1 MSIGC
6 NRPSSDVQKLFLN
19 QQSLHH
25 PHILVAVLLSSP
37 VGVQKNTS
45 AYYLY
50 KLNKSLELIEELQST
65 SVTPDET
72 SGLLPVRKI
81 AQKKTKAKRI
91 TQVCGSMRAKEMLSK
106 VQEMKAQ
113 EKEKEEKRKKN
124 AQKKGDIKIAFTHC
138 KDKFV
143 CDGKRNV
150 QQLV

>member
-1 MSIGC
+1 M
-6 NRPSSDVQKLFLN
+6 
-19 QQSLHH
+19 
-25 PHILVAVLLSSP
+25 
-37 VGVQKNTS
+37 
-45 AYYLY
+45 
-50 KLNKSLELIEELQST
+50 
-65 SVTPDET
+65 
-72 SGLLPVRKI
+72 
-81 AQKKTKAKRI
+81 
-91 TQVCGSMRAKEMLSK
+91 SK

>member
-1 MSIGC
+1 M
-6 NRPSSDVQKLFLN
+6 DVRVWAPKLVY
-19 QQSLHH
+19 QS
-25 PHILVAVLLSSP
+25 PKWSE
-37 VGVQKNTS
+37 
-45 AYYLY
+45 Y
-50 KLNKSLELIEELQST
+50 
-65 SVTPDET
+65 VTA
-72 SGLLPVRKI
+72 VRKI
-81 AQKKTKAKRI
+81 VPKKTKAKCI
-91 TQVCGSMRAKEMLSK
+91 TQVCGSMRAKEMLSE